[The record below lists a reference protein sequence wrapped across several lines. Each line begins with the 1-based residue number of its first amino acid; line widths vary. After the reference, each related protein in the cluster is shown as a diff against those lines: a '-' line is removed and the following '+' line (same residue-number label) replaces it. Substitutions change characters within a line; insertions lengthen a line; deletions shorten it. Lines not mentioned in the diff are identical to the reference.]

1 MIRIDELLIEMIN
14 AGASDVHLQAGSPPM
29 GRIHGELVQFGSK
42 VLRPD
47 DTAAYAQALL
57 SAVQWEDFEF
67 RNELDSAYSLAGHG
81 RFRVNVFRQRG
92 SVGIVMR
99 VVRDQIPDFET
110 LGLPETVMRAMAES
124 PRGLI
129 LVTGPTGSGKSTT
142 LASVVDHINRTYA
155 KHIITVE
162 DPIEIMHRNRKSIV
176 VQREVGVDTRD
187 FRTALKYAMRQDP
200 DVIMIGEMRDKETV
214 EAALTAA
221 QTGHLVLSTLHTQD
235 ALRTINRIIDFF
247 QPHERGEIRTLFAES
262 LVGIVSQRLLR
273 RADGKGRALGTEILL
288 STPLVVESIKDEDK
302 TPLIKDAMLE
312 DNLRGMVTFDKHLAQ
327 LYMQGIISMEEG
339 LEAATSPHEFKL
351 LITKADYEAE
361 QAGGEEPMQVRSSSF
376 GRQGGA
382 STSSTSFGR
391 R

>member
-1 MIRIDELLIEMIN
+1 MIQIDELLIEMIN

-29 GRIHGELVQFGSK
+29 GRVHGDLVQFGSK
-42 VLRPD
+42 VLRPE
-47 DTAAYAQALL
+47 DTVAYAQALL
-57 SAVQWEDFEF
+57 TEEQWEDFEF
-67 RNELDSAYSLAGHG
+67 RNEIDSAYALAQHG

-99 VVRDQIPDFET
+99 ILRDTIPDFEK
-110 LGLPETVMRAMAES
+110 LGLPPEVMRAMAES

-142 LASVVDHINRTYA
+142 LASVLDHINRTFA
-155 KHIITVE
+155 KHIITIE

-235 ALRTINRIIDFF
+235 ALRTINRIVDFF
-247 QPHERGEIRTLFAES
+247 QPHERDEIRTLFAES

-273 RADGKGRALGTEILL
+273 RADGQGRVLGAEILL
-288 STPLVVESIKDEDK
+288 GTPLVVESIKDEEK

-312 DNLRGMVTFDKHLAQ
+312 DNIRGMTTFDKFLAK
-327 LYMQGIISMEEG
+327 LYMEGKITMEEG
-339 LEAATSPHEFKL
+339 LEAATSPHEFRL
-351 LITKADYEAE
+351 MITKADFEADE
-361 QAGGEEPMQVRSSSF
+361 VIEDSHNSALGGGF
-376 GRQGGA
+376 GRRQGG
-382 STSSTSFGR
+382 FGR
-391 R
+391 S

>member
-1 MIRIDELLIEMIN
+1 MRIDELLIEMMN

-29 GRIHGELVQFGSK
+29 GRVHGELMQFGAK

-47 DTAAYAQALL
+47 DTAGYAQTLL
-57 SAVQWEDFEF
+57 TPAQWEDFEF
-67 RNELDSAYSLAGHG
+67 RNELDSAYSLAGYG

-99 VVRDQIPDFET
+99 VVRDQIPDFGT
-110 LGLPETVMRAMAES
+110 LGLPEKVMKTMAES

-155 KHIITVE
+155 KHIITIE

-214 EAALTAA
+214 DAALTAA

-247 QPHERGEIRTLFAES
+247 QPHERSEVRALFAES
-262 LVGIVSQRLLR
+262 LIGIVSQRLLR
-273 RADGKGRALGTEILL
+273 RADGEGRALGTEILL
-288 STPLVVESIKDEDK
+288 GTPLVVDSIKDEDK

-312 DNLRGMVTFDKHLAQ
+312 DNLRGMITFDKHLAE
-327 LYMQGIISMEEG
+327 LYMQGVISMEEG
-339 LEAATSPHEFKL
+339 LEASTSPQEFRL
-351 LITKADYEAE
+351 LVTQADFVSG
-361 QAGGEEPMQVRSSSF
+361 QAAGEDSGPVQGGF
-376 GRQGGA
+376 GRGSGA
-382 STSSTSFGR
+382 TFGR

>member
-1 MIRIDELLIEMIN
+1 MTIDELLEQMLK

-29 GRIHGELVQFGSK
+29 GRVNGDLTPFGSY
-42 VLRPD
+42 VLTPAN
-47 DTAAYAQALL
+47 TESYAKALL
-57 SAVQWEDFEF
+57 SEDLWEDFEY
-67 RNELDSAYSLAGHG
+67 RNEVDSAYSVRNRG
-81 RFRVNVFRQRG
+81 RFRVNIFRQRG

-99 VVRDQIPDFET
+99 IIRDEIPDFET
-110 LGLPETVMRAMAES
+110 LGLPAEVMRTMAES

-142 LASVVDHINRTYA
+142 LASVVDHINRTFA
-155 KHIITVE
+155 KHIITIE

-176 VQREVGVDTRD
+176 VQREVGTDTRD

-247 QPHERGEIRTLFAES
+247 QPYERDEIRKLFADS

-273 RADGKGRALGTEILL
+273 RADGRGRTIGTEVLL
-288 STPLVVESIKDEDK
+288 GTPLVRDAITDEEK
-302 TPLIKDAMLE
+302 TPLIKDAMIE
-312 DNLRGMVTFDKHLAQ
+312 DNIRGMMTFDQHLAR
-327 LYMQGIISMEEG
+327 LYMDGLITMEEA
-339 LEAATSPHEFKL
+339 EEVATSPHEFKL
-351 LITKADYEAE
+351 LVTRAN
-361 QAGGEEPMQVRSSSF
+361 F
-376 GRQGGA
+376 L
-382 STSSTSFGR
+382 
-391 R
+391 

>member
-1 MIRIDELLIEMIN
+1 MIQIDELLIEMIN
-14 AGASDVHLQAGSPPM
+14 AAASDVHLQAGSPPV
-29 GRIHGELVQFGSK
+29 GRVHGDLVQFGSK
-42 VLRPD
+42 VLRPE
-47 DTAAYAQALL
+47 DTVAYAQALL
-57 SAVQWEDFEF
+57 SEDQWEDFEF
-67 RNELDSAYSLAGHG
+67 RNEIDTAYALGGHG

-99 VVRDQIPDFET
+99 ILRDEIPDFEK
-110 LGLPETVMRAMAES
+110 LGLNPTVMKAMAES
-124 PRGLI
+124 SRGLI

-142 LASVVDHINRTYA
+142 LASVVDHINRTFA
-155 KHIITVE
+155 KHIITIE

-247 QPHERGEIRTLFAES
+247 QPHERDEIRTLFAES

-273 RADGKGRALGTEILL
+273 RADGKGRVVGTEILL
-288 STPLVVESIKDEDK
+288 GTPLVVESIKDEEK

-312 DNLRGMVTFDKHLAQ
+312 DNIRGMMTFDKHLAQ
-327 LYMQGIISMEEG
+327 LYMEDKISMEEG
-339 LEAATSPHEFKL
+339 LEAATSPHEFRL
-351 LITKADYEAE
+351 MITKADFEGDE
-361 QAGGEEPMQVRSSSF
+361 VIEESHATSPLLGSGF
-376 GRQGGA
+376 GRKTGG
-382 STSSTSFGR
+382 FGR
-391 R
+391 GG